1 MWFRSRPKTRSPL
14 RATLEIMLVFRQLG
28 KIIRYFP
35 DRIMNDEN
43 NPFGSSLNSRT
54 SRGSFMAQRNH
65 PFKSKT
71 VSWPSYDLQNP
82 PRSSL
87 RGNFQGSLRRSIR
100 GLKINE
106 NQQIRREEGAEKVIH
121 PTPPLPP
128 RSPTWKE
135 TLESVFEAPLDLKRA
150 ELQHQLQ
157 GEYQLSNCNSKNF
170 DPINKKKEFTASPIQ
185 ESSFWIGYPADVVG
199 QGHRKSGQLCL
210 VPVLVRS
217 GRQTTD
223 SVFSKIPDSGQNRD
237 RQNADRKT
245 SDRKSGQQT
254 DTGHDF
260 PEIPDKNE
268 TRTGHG
274 QYCPPTS
281 AIQSFILDFLWEPSY
296 IFFLKIW
303 ILSSP
308 SDWLNVL
315 SWERHSVIIK
325 LLTHLTF

>member
-1 MWFRSRPKTRSPL
+1 MCDKEERTILFSRSDSIFSNWEKNLCQIKNKWRELQKRKLDFSNESWVIPGQVQMWFRSRPKTRSPL

-35 DRIMNDEN
+35 DRIMNNEN

-135 TLESVFEAPLDLKRA
+135 TLESVFEAPMDLKRA

-157 GEYQLSNCNSKNF
+157 GKYQLSYCNSKNF
-170 DPINKKKEFTASPIQ
+170 DPIKTNKQKIRVKKDAVYKFFSLWSQCQCYWQCGLQIFLIAVSNWLCQIVYIQ
-185 ESSFWIGYPADVVG
+185 PYYTV
-199 QGHRKSGQLCL
+199 
-210 VPVLVRS
+210 
-217 GRQTTD
+217 
-223 SVFSKIPDSGQNRD
+223 
-237 RQNADRKT
+237 
-245 SDRKSGQQT
+245 
-254 DTGHDF
+254 
-260 PEIPDKNE
+260 
-268 TRTGHG
+268 
-274 QYCPPTS
+274 
-281 AIQSFILDFLWEPSY
+281 
-296 IFFLKIW
+296 
-303 ILSSP
+303 
-308 SDWLNVL
+308 
-315 SWERHSVIIK
+315 
-325 LLTHLTF
+325 

>member
-1 MWFRSRPKTRSPL
+1 MFYLCGSRKPTVYS
-14 RATLEIMLVFRQLG
+14 Q
-28 KIIRYFP
+28 
-35 DRIMNDEN
+35 
-43 NPFGSSLNSRT
+43 NPFNKR
-54 SRGSFMAQRNH
+54 
-65 PFKSKT
+65 
-71 VSWPSYDLQNP
+71 W
-82 PRSSL
+82 
-87 RGNFQGSLRRSIR
+87 
-100 GLKINE
+100 
-106 NQQIRREEGAEKVIH
+106 RRE
-121 PTPPLPP
+121 
-128 RSPTWKE
+128 
-135 TLESVFEAPLDLKRA
+135 LDRRVR
-150 ELQHQLQ
+150 
-157 GEYQLSNCNSKNF
+157 
-170 DPINKKKEFTASPIQ
+170 KKGHLDIFNRRR
-185 ESSFWIGYPADVVG
+185 VVG

-296 IFFLKIW
+296 IFFWKFGFW
-303 ILSSP
+303 A
-308 SDWLNVL
+308 
-315 SWERHSVIIK
+315 R
-325 LLTHLTF
+325 LLIGSTC